1 MGYEFT
7 LVLDRVPSDDDLD
20 ALFNAGCADA
30 IFEIVSGD
38 SCGHFVRK
46 AASLTAAISS
56 AVHDV
61 ETAGLHTVEVR
72 RDEIGEPSL
81 RAEYAR
87 EIAAASMMVQTRAFL
102 AAQRTGG

>member
-38 SCGHFVRK
+38 SCGHFEAKCGFPEAR
-46 AASLTAAISS
+46 L
-56 AVHDV
+56 
-61 ETAGLHTVEVR
+61 
-72 RDEIGEPSL
+72 PSL
-81 RAEYAR
+81 PFRQQAPDCP
-87 EIAAASMMVQTRAFL
+87 SV
-102 AAQRTGG
+102 